1 MDFSRRRTCVHLRAL
16 FRTSHGVKVIR
27 VQPCRP
33 HFLPGGE
40 PSEILENIFTASRSK
55 DRQLRLAA
63 LVLRGLRL
71 HGDLSRRVDSVLSVR
86 TTPLIFQ
93 ISYTKLDL
101 RRLHH
106 SDIPRNPETTLLNN
120 FPYGSDRW
128 SVLFF
133 SVFAFD
139 FTDDILQNAITR
151 L

>member
-1 MDFSRRRTCVHLRAL
+1 MDFSQRRTCVHLRAL

-86 TTPLIFQ
+86 TPLIFQ

-101 RRLHH
+101 CRLHH
-106 SDIPRNPETTLLNN
+106 SDIPRNPTLLNN

-139 FTDDILQNAITR
+139 FIDDILQKTMNVHWM
-151 L
+151 